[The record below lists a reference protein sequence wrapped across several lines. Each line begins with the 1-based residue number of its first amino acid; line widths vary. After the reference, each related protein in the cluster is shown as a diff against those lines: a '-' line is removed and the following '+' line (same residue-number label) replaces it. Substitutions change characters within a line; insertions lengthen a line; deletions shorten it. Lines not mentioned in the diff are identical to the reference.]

1 MTAKAQGALDRLAD
15 AARLEAARDAMRTA
29 PSARRVGE
37 EIMEAQVAA
46 LTTEREFIEIAV
58 RKLCPLANNEGYED
72 EDGDVV
78 VYRCINEDGD
88 AFIDT
93 ESLAEAV
100 EGMVASYDRVCSA
113 FEAKCEEVHRL
124 TAEVERLTKEK
135 AEAVAIA
142 TDAANEIGK
151 CCDSAGCDVQNWC
164 SHAAPFRVRLAA
176 LSHRPPCL
184 LAQAATE

>member
-29 PSARRVGE
+29 PTPERRVGE
-37 EIMEAQVAA
+37 ERVEQ
-46 LTTEREFIEIAV
+46 LIAMG
-58 RKLCPLANNEGYED
+58 RKAD
-72 EDGDVV
+72 EYGHGGSGAFLDVV
-78 VYRCINEDGD
+78 LDLRDER
-88 AFIDT
+88 A
-93 ESLAEAV
+93 AV
-100 EGMVASYDRVCSA
+100 T
-113 FEAKCEEVHRL
+113 RL